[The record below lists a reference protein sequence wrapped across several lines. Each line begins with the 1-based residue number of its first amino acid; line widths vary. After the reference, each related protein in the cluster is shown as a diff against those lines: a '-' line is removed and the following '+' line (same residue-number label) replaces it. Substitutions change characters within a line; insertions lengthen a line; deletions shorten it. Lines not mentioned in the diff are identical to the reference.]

1 MMYDV
6 IVIGGGPGGLAAAI
20 SAHENGA
27 HVLLIEREARLGGML
42 KQCIH
47 DGFGLARFGERLAG
61 PEYVERFIDRLEQ
74 LQIEARTQTF
84 RERTAKQVFIHGTR
98 PAGVFTAGTAQNFT
112 NLLGELPTRRC
123 VILGSGDIGLIM
135 ARRLTLEGA
144 EVLGVYEA
152 KPTPSGLT
160 RNIHQCLHDYD
171 IPLHLS
177 HTVTRVFGADR
188 LTGVEVAE
196 VDETMRPIPGTE
208 QRIDCDALIVSVGLI
223 PENELAESLGVP
235 LDGHTR
241 GPVCDGQLMTEIPG
255 IFSCGNALHVN
266 DLVDYV
272 SASGELAGKSAAHF
286 AAHTRDEVA
295 VTISNDFGYLVPQ
308 RLDRTQDNSAVTLY
322 FRSAE
327 VLGPCRVVLTIDG
340 NEVWSRRYPFL
351 RPPEM
356 QQLTLDFD
364 KLGIAHA
371 GDVHF
376 EIERRRRL
384 VRHRQHLPP
393 RQGVCHL
400 GDDRAQAH
408 HLLDRAHRLP
418 GRAGAAGAR
427 IGGHPE
433 GPHLRR
439 HGRDPHRDRDRTHRP
454 RRRGHPECARPRR
467 GRHRHEQSAQAQTR
481 LKSARKSLTV

>member
-1 MMYDV
+1 M
-6 IVIGGGPGGLAAAI
+6 
-20 SAHENGA
+20 
-27 HVLLIEREARLGGML
+27 
-42 KQCIH
+42 CI
-47 DGFGLARFGERLAG
+47 R
-61 PEYVERFIDRLEQ
+61 DR
-74 LQIEARTQTF
+74 
-84 RERTAKQVFIHGTR
+84 
-98 PAGVFTAGTAQNFT
+98 
-112 NLLGELPTRRC
+112 
-123 VILGSGDIGLIM
+123 
-135 ARRLTLEGA
+135 LEGA

-160 RNIHQCLHDYD
+160 RNIHQCLHDYN

-241 GPVCDGQLMTEIPG
+241 GPVCDGQLMTEVPG

-295 VTISNDFGYLVPQ
+295 LTISDDFGYLVPQ
-308 RLDRTQDNSAVTLY
+308 RLDRTEDNGGVALY
-322 FRSAE
+322 FRSAA
-327 VLGPCRVVLTIDG
+327 VLGPCRVVLTMDG
-340 NEVWSRRYPFL
+340 KEVWSRRYPFL

-364 KLGIAHA
+364 KLGIARA
-371 GDVHF
+371 RDVHF
-376 EIERRRRL
+376 TIE
-384 VRHRQHLPP
+384 V
-393 RQGVCHL
+393 
-400 GDDRAQAH
+400 AEA
-408 HLLDRAHRLP
+408 
-418 GRAGAAGAR
+418 
-427 IGGHPE
+427 
-433 GPHLRR
+433 
-439 HGRDPHRDRDRTHRP
+439 
-454 RRRGHPECARPRR
+454 
-467 GRHRHEQSAQAQTR
+467 
-481 LKSARKSLTV
+481 